1 MMYQYQ
7 TPEYRQMIRNDFRI
21 IAGAIAKLDGALNNE
36 PQLLGWKDTSLTSQ
50 IVEMA
55 VEYVTA
61 IASDALTRTGSLSGR
76 YKIGSLRAR
85 VYAL

>member
-1 MMYQYQ
+1 MYQYQ

-21 IAGAIAKLDGALNNE
+21 IAGAIAKLDGELNNE
-36 PQLLGWKDTSLTSQ
+36 PQLPGWKDTSLTSQ

-55 VEYVTA
+55 VEYVMT
-61 IASDALTRTGSLSGR
+61 IASDALTRKGSLSGR